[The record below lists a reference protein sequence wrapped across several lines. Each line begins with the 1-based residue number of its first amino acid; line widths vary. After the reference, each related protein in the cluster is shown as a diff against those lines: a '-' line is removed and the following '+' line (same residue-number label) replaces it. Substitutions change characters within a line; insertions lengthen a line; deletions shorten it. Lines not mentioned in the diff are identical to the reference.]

1 MRRRVTLQDVAQ
13 EAGVSP
19 VTVSYVISGRL
30 DGPSRISSATQQRV
44 LAAAERLDYVPN
56 QSARNLRRRATR
68 RVCLSL
74 PRLGVPAY
82 DAVAESLQTA
92 AAENGYHLIVNISRD
107 REGEEAVVRQVR
119 GGLSDALILM
129 LEEARGELA
138 PMLGA
143 LARSEVGVVAFSN
156 ALAPDGYDVVRDTD
170 LEACYEGV
178 RHLIG
183 KGHARIAC
191 LALRVGNGQRHSR
204 VTSYF
209 RALEEH
215 GLPVDMT
222 LVRDG
227 AETRQLAYGVTRDL
241 LELPEPPTAI
251 FACTD
256 VAALSA
262 MQAVRDAG
270 LRVPQEVA
278 VVGAGNI
285 IEGELASP
293 PLTTVGPD
301 EHDYRDVWGL
311 LYTRFRSKE
320 PRPGRVVTKPW
331 SLKVRGST

>member
-19 VTVSYVISGRL
+19 VTVSYVISGRP

-56 QSARNLRRRATR
+56 QSARNLRRKATQ

-82 DAVAESLQTA
+82 DAIAESLQMA
-92 AAENGYHLIVNISRD
+92 AAESGYHLIVSISRD
-107 REGEEAVVRQVR
+107 REGEEAVIRQVR

-129 LEEARGELA
+129 LEEARDEL
-138 PMLGA
+138 PPTLGS
-143 LARSEVGVVAFSN
+143 LARSGVGVVVFSN
-156 ALAPDGYDVVRDTD
+156 TVAPDGYDVVRDTD

-178 RHLIG
+178 LYLIG
-183 KGHARIAC
+183 KGHTRVAC
-191 LALRVGNGQRHSR
+191 LALRVGNAQRHSR
-204 VTSYF
+204 VTSYV
-209 RALEEH
+209 RALEDH
-215 GLPVDMT
+215 GLPIDMT

-227 AETRQLAYGVTRDL
+227 AETRQLAYRATKNL
-241 LELPEPPTAI
+241 LEHPNPPTAI

-262 MQAVRDAG
+262 MQAVRDVG
-270 LRVPQEVA
+270 WRVPQEVA

-301 EHDYRDVWGL
+301 EHDYRDVWEL
-311 LYTRFRSKE
+311 LYTRLRSKE
-320 PRPGRVVTKPW
+320 LLPGRIVTKAW
-331 SLKVRGST
+331 SLKIRGST